1 MSPQVPGIVKP
12 VERFTAKY
20 KGKFT
25 CHLLIFF
32 FLYFSKT
39 FLGGF
44 SWLPC
49 DITLA
54 RSGEGRWLGQ
64 TGTVRRVQSP
74 VLASQCVASRS
85 PAGLGEIEI
94 NTCQL
99 YHSGQERAPHCLLT
113 TISYLLLAYCNY
125 DGWDRGTLWEQ
136 PFLFFRKKNCYR
148 FSWTDNALDFI
159 IWNVGLTGTDGHS
172 FLSVTCSD
180 FRLQWNVTQSKT
192 FFSLVFTIS
201 FLILRRRVE

>member
-1 MSPQVPGIVKP
+1 MTRADWDRPACP
-12 VERFTAKY
+12 VSCLGFTM
-20 KGKFT
+20 
-25 CHLLIFF
+25 CR
-32 FLYFSKT
+32 
-39 FLGGF
+39 
-44 SWLPC
+44 LP
-49 DITLA
+49 
-54 RSGEGRWLGQ
+54 
-64 TGTVRRVQSP
+64 
-74 VLASQCVASRS
+74 LASRARRNWNKHLPVISFW
-85 PAGLGEIEI
+85 AGA
-94 NTCQL
+94 TT
-99 YHSGQERAPHCLLT
+99 HCLLT

-136 PFLFFRKKNCYR
+136 PFLFFKKKNCYR

-159 IWNVGLTGTDGHS
+159 IWNVRLTGTDGHS

>member
-99 YHSGQERAPHCLLT
+99 YHSGQELPHTASSLPSLISCLLT
-113 TISYLLLAYCNY
+113 VIMTDEIAELCGNNLFY
-125 DGWDRGTLWEQ
+125 
-136 PFLFFRKKNCYR
+136 FLRKKIVIG
-148 FSWTDNALDFI
+148 SHGPTML
-159 IWNVGLTGTDGHS
+159 
-172 FLSVTCSD
+172 
-180 FRLQWNVTQSKT
+180 
-192 FFSLVFTIS
+192 
-201 FLILRRRVE
+201 